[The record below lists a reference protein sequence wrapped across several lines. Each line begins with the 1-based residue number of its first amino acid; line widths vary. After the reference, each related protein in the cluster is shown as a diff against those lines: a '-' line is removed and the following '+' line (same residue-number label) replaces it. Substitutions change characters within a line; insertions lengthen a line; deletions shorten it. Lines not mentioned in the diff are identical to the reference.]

1 MEILTKEE
9 LSKRYE
15 EIIKRINSG
24 VVFIHPTDT
33 IYGISCDA
41 TNKLVVE
48 KVRLLKQRPMAPF
61 SIWVPS
67 KKWIKEN
74 CIVDEKWLK
83 YLPGPYTL
91 IVKLKEKV
99 IAQNV
104 TNTEYVGVRIPNHWF
119 SAVVKDLNKPII
131 TTSAN
136 KTGDPFMTSLE
147 TLDKDVESGI
157 DFMIFEG
164 EKKGKPSTI
173 INTENEEFKERE
185 K

>member
-1 MEILTKEE
+1 MDILTKEE

-15 EIIKRINSG
+15 EIIKRIKGG

-41 TNKLVVE
+41 TNKRAVE
-48 KVRLLKQRPMAPF
+48 KIRLLKQRPSAPF
-61 SIWVPS
+61 SIWAPS
-67 KKWIKEN
+67 KKWIREN
-74 CIVDEKWLK
+74 CIVDEKWLD
-83 YLPGPYTL
+83 YLPGKYTL

-99 IAQNV
+99 IASNV
-104 TNTEYVGVRIPNHWF
+104 TNTEYIGVRIPNHWF
-119 SAVVKDLNKPII
+119 SDIVTNLNKPII

-136 KTGDPFMTSLE
+136 KTGDSFMISLE
-147 TLDKDVESGI
+147 TLDKDVEAGV
-157 DFMIFEG
+157 DFMIYEG

-173 INTENEEFKERE
+173 INTEIEEFKERE